1 MSAPAARRGALVVSL
16 DFELRW
22 GVFDHCPP
30 GAPYERCLLGAR
42 EVVPRLLALFEEHG
56 VAATWATVGFLFA
69 RSRAERERHRPAL
82 LPTYANPAISPY
94 DQPVGEGEADD
105 PLHYA
110 PALIERILATP
121 RQELATHTYAHY
133 FCTEAGQTAEQF
145 RADLQAA
152 LAIARL
158 RGVTLRSIVFPRNQ
172 QNPAYAQ
179 ILREAGIVAYRGN
192 PPGWMWRFADARE
205 SAGRGKRALR
215 LLDAYA
221 DVSGDGSVGWE
232 EVAQPDG
239 LADVRAGFLVRP
251 YSPRLRHLEALRLRR
266 LRRALRSAAR
276 RGRILHLWWHPH
288 NFGAH
293 PDECLAFLRGVLQEL
308 AHCREHHGME
318 SLTMAEVAER
328 VGCGVAARR
337 PPGHAARL
345 PVPT

>member
-1 MSAPAARRGALVVSL
+1 LSPAVVISL

-30 GAPYERCLLGAR
+30 GAPYERSLLGAR
-42 EVVPRLLALFEEHG
+42 EAIPRTLALFEEFG
-56 VAATWATVGFLFA
+56 VAGTWATVGFLFA
-69 RSRAERERHRPAL
+69 RDRAERERHRPAQ
-82 LPTYANPAISPY
+82 LPAYRDRSIFPY
-94 DQPVGEGEADD
+94 DEPTGEDEASD

-110 PALIERILATP
+110 PSLVERIRATP
-121 RQELATHTYAHY
+121 RQELATHTHSHY

-145 RADLQAA
+145 RADLAA
-152 LAIARL
+152 ARAIAEPW
-158 RGVTLRSIVFPRNQ
+158 GVALRSIVFPRNQ
-172 QNPAYAQ
+172 QNAAYAEV
-179 ILREAGIVAYRGN
+179 LKEAGIVAYRGN
-192 PPGWMWRFADARE
+192 ALGWMWRFADAKD
-205 SAGRGKRALR
+205 SAGAGKRALR
-215 LLDAYA
+215 LADAY
-221 DVSGDGSVGWE
+221 VGISGDGSVGWD
-232 EVAQPDG
+232 EVPQTNG
-239 LADVRAGFLVRP
+239 LADVRASFLVRP
-251 YSPRLRHLEALRLRR
+251 YLPRLGHLEALRLRR
-266 LRRALRSAAR
+266 MRQAFRSAAR
-276 RGRILHLWWHPH
+276 RGRIVHLWWHPH